1 MEKPRMLT
9 TLTRTLSHNP
19 IARAESEHLARL
31 YAANGSGWRRFIVP
45 VTVISGLGIAGLIFL
60 ERGGVF
66 DVNDR
71 AFTYYVVIVLAT
83 IALYAHFRAIVH
95 ISSMAGE
102 SVLREKRGATW
113 ESLVLTGMD
122 ARQVIVG
129 KWWAVVKSCWP
140 TVAVA
145 IAIRMVPT
153 LLFGVLIFS
162 SSFGLFPQQ
171 ADPVTAAPLKVAVGV
186 ALVIPFMVLN
196 MLFTAAAGVTAS
208 VLSDRNTLHGMAG
221 AQAARLATIVA
232 AILLLMLPTAYISL
246 VVVSG
251 PNDNSPVL
259 VFIAGWL
266 LTMLDNGSIV
276 ATSVANPYDG
286 HTVPYLLSAC
296 ASLLTYAGLTA
307 ILLTLGTMA
316 ARRQGAA

>member
-1 MEKPRMLT
+1 
-9 TLTRTLSHNP
+9 
-19 IARAESEHLARL
+19 
-31 YAANGSGWRRFIVP
+31 
-45 VTVISGLGIAGLIFL
+45 
-60 ERGGVF
+60 
-66 DVNDR
+66 
-71 AFTYYVVIVLAT
+71 
-83 IALYAHFRAIVH
+83 
-95 ISSMAGE
+95 
-102 SVLREKRGATW
+102 
-113 ESLVLTGMD
+113 
-122 ARQVIVG
+122 
-129 KWWAVVKSCWP
+129 
-140 TVAVA
+140 
-145 IAIRMVPT
+145 MVPT